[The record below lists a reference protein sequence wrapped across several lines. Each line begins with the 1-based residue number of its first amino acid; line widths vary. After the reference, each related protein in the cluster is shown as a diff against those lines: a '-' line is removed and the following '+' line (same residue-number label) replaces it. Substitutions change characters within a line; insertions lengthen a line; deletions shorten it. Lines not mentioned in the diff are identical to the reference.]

1 MSADVLDQGPDQ
13 PDGREESDTA
23 EPSVVPG
30 DEARAPDVTPADAG
44 PEEVTAAEV
53 TAEAHPA
60 DAGAPRRRL
69 AGFILAGLLTGA
81 LGAIFSAAII
91 LGLSRDESPAPT
103 STSAVVSTIPSE
115 SLSTAAV
122 VARRVIP
129 SIVTVEVGSEAAG
142 EFVANASGSGVVL
155 RADGLLVTNQHVIAG
170 AGQVRVIFS
179 DGHTYPAEVTGA
191 DEATDLA
198 VLRVDATGLTP
209 IAIGS
214 TTSLSIGD
222 TAIAVG
228 SPLGLAGGPSVTEG
242 VVSAFNRR
250 VAADQGAEM
259 FGMLQTDAPITR
271 GSSGGAL
278 VDDEGRLIGIT
289 TAIGVSDVGAEGLG
303 FAIPVELVTRVTDDL
318 IATGKATHP
327 FLGITGTTYLRPEA
341 DGSTVPAGVSVVSVM
356 PDTAAAAAGMAV
368 GDLILSYDG
377 TPVTVMEQLVVAMR
391 LYRVG
396 DKVNFE
402 IDRGGTLLTVEVTL
416 AERPEGV

>member
-1 MSADVLDQGPDQ
+1 MPDDVLDPSPGPH
-13 PDGREESDTA
+13 DGREESDTDDA
-23 EPSVVPG
+23 TVVPG
-30 DEARAPDVTPADAG
+30 NEALLPATVAADAE
-44 PEEVTAAEV
+44 PEETPAAEV
-53 TAEAHPA
+53 PAASPAEA
-60 DAGAPRRRL
+60 GGPRRRL
-69 AGFILAGLLTGA
+69 AGFVLAGLLTGA
-81 LGAIFSAAII
+81 LAAVFSAVII

-103 STSAVVSTIPSE
+103 STTSVVTTVPSE
-115 SLSTAAV
+115 NLSTAAA

-129 SIVTVEVGSEAAG
+129 SIVTVEVSSATAG
-142 EFVANASGSGVVL
+142 EFLAEASGSGVVL

-170 AGQVRVIFS
+170 AKQVRVIFS
-179 DGHTYPAEVTGA
+179 DGHTYPAEVAGA

-198 VLRVDATGLTP
+198 VLRVAATGLTP

-214 TTSLSIGD
+214 TTSLSVGD
-222 TAIAVG
+222 IAIAVG

-327 FLGITGTTYLRPEA
+327 FLGITGTTFFRTEA
-341 DGSTVPAGVSVVSVM
+341 DGSTMPAGVSVVSVM
-356 PDTAAAAAGMAV
+356 PDTAAADAGVEV
-368 GDLILSYDG
+368 GDLLLSYDG
-377 TPVTVMEQLVVAMR
+377 TPVTVMEQLVVALR

-396 DKVNFE
+396 DKVAFQ
-402 IDRGGTLLTVEVTL
+402 IDRGGTPVTVEVTL